1 MSENGHTK
9 IILPGSI
16 TVRELAIQIEASP
29 IQIIKILMANGVM
42 ANINQ
47 QIDYETA
54 AVVATEMGFEAAPE
68 VLEALEE
75 KDTSEVPLWR
85 RLIEAENPTVLA
97 SRPPVV
103 TILGHVDHG
112 KTTLLDAIR
121 HTNVAGGEAGGI
133 TQHIGAYQIDHKGKP
148 ITFLDTP
155 GHAAFTAMRARGA
168 QGADIVVLVVAANDG
183 VMPQTKEAVA
193 HAKAARVPII
203 VALNKIDRADAN
215 PDFVKHQLADIGLVP
230 DEWDGSTIVVP
241 VSAKQ
246 KKGIDDLLEAVL
258 LVSDTMD
265 IKANPNGRVIG
276 TVVESELDRA
286 KGVIATLLIQNGS
299 LQIGDVVVAGSA
311 YGRLKAIT
319 DFRGKKIRKAGP
331 STPVSVMGLNDVP
344 QAGDLFQVV
353 PSEREARTLVEERKQ
368 AQQKTQSTPK
378 ATLEEL
384 FDRFKAGD
392 VKELRLIIKAD
403 VQGSLEPIINSLNEL
418 NKGEI
423 AINIL
428 HSGTGVIGENDV
440 MLAAAS
446 KAIIVGFNIQADANA
461 LRMADAEGVSVRIY
475 DIIYRLMEDVEKA
488 LKGMLTPE
496 YKEVV
501 TGRADVLAVF
511 HVSKQGNIAG
521 CKVANG
527 EIRRNGRVRVL
538 RSGQVIHE
546 SEIASLKREKE
557 DVREVRQGFECGV
570 GVKGFSDFQPG
581 DSLECYYLER
591 FGGER
596 INGMLHSW
604 RAIIAL
610 RICLLNYVYKGLLNE
625 SKKS

>member
-16 TVRELAIQIEASP
+16 TVRELAIRIEASP